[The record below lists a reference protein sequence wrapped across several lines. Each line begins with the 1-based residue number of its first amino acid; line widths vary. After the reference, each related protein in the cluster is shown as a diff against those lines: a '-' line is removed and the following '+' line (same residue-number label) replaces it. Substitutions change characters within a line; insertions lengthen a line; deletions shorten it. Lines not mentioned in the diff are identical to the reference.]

1 MKDDYTLLMRYDH
14 LTRYT
19 DAEFKRLVGVTRKLF
34 DLMIEI
40 LTQAE
45 QQKKKSGRP
54 HSLSLADQLLLTL
67 NYLRCYKTQIQLSAD
82 FNLSES
88 NVNRTIRKVENAL
101 IQSGQ
106 FSLPKRTH
114 RGVNP
119 DEDVV
124 AIDVTE
130 CLIELPKKSS
140 QNTTVVRRSGTA

>member
-1 MKDDYTLLMRYDH
+1 MRYDH

-19 DAEFKRLVGVTRKLF
+19 DADFKRLVGVSRKLF
-34 DLMIEI
+34 DVMVEI
-40 LTQAE
+40 LAHAE

-54 HSLSLADQLLLTL
+54 HSLSLANQLLLTL

-101 IQSGQ
+101 IESRQ
-106 FSLPKRTH
+106 FSLPKRSH
-114 RGVNP
+114 HGVEPN
-119 DEDVV
+119 EDIV

-130 CLIELPKKSS
+130 CLIERPKKSS
-140 QNTTVVRRSGTA
+140 PDTTVVRRNGTV

>member
-1 MKDDYTLLMRYDH
+1 MSHQFENRWKWSN
-14 LTRYT
+14 
-19 DAEFKRLVGVTRKLF
+19 
-34 DLMIEI
+34 
-40 LTQAE
+40 Q
-45 QQKKKSGRP
+45 
-54 HSLSLADQLLLTL
+54 LADQLLLTL

-114 RGVNP
+114 RGINP

-130 CLIELPKKSS
+130 CLIERPKKSS

>member
-1 MKDDYTLLMRYDH
+1 MTHHIYMLN
-14 LTRYT
+14 
-19 DAEFKRLVGVTRKLF
+19 FKRLVGVTRKFF
-34 DLMIEI
+34 DLMIKGPN
-40 LTQAE
+40 QAE

-54 HSLSLADQLLLTL
+54 HSLSLAYQLLLTL

-88 NVNRTIRKVENAL
+88 NVSRAIRKVENAL
-101 IQSGQ
+101 IQSRQ
-106 FSLPKRTH
+106 LSLPKRTH

-130 CLIELPKKSS
+130 CLIERPKKA
-140 QNTTVVRRSGTA
+140 VKIL